1 MTISD
6 SPRILSMNTVC
17 TAKTRNIA
25 NHTSMD
31 SNSIRITTTLLS
43 IFSQNAECSCASHFV
58 VAYLRY
64 SRLQR
69 HFPTLVVVY
78 LC

>member
-17 TAKTRNIA
+17 TAKMRNIA

-31 SNSIRITTTLLS
+31 SNSIRITTLVS
-43 IFSQNAECSCASHFV
+43 IFSHSAQCSFASHFV
-58 VAYLRY
+58 VVYPRY

-69 HFPTLVVVY
+69 PLATLVVSY
-78 LC
+78 LF